1 MLSFDELRR
10 REFARLDAQNLAY
23 LDYTGSALYA
33 MSQVRAHQEI
43 LAAGIFGNPHSDN
56 TPSRQSTRVLD
67 EARALVL
74 AFFDVDDTTHDVIFT
89 ANTSAAIK
97 LVAEGYPFTPETRCV
112 LAMDNHNSVN
122 GIREYA
128 RRAGAAIE
136 VLPLDEDLRLV
147 IERQTDA
154 SPDGEVDRRGRLSL
168 HGLFAFPAQ
177 SNFSGLRHPLSL
189 VSEARALGYDVLLDV
204 AAYAPSH
211 RLSLRECPADY
222 AALSFYKLFG
232 YPTGLGALVARREA
246 LAKLTRPWFAGGTVT
261 YASVGADTHRLRPR
275 HEGFED
281 GTPDFLS
288 IAALPAGFALLE
300 EVGMSRLSAHVARL
314 TARLLDGLS
323 AMPGVQIYGRGER
336 GGAVAF
342 NIDGVPY
349 WDVEMRAREAGI
361 ALRGGCFCNPGAS
374 EAAFGLGPAQL
385 RACFDEL
392 GDDFTVERFAECAG
406 VAVGAVRVSVGLAND
421 DGDVD
426 RALDVIEQI
435 TSSAWLRSARAAS
448 PRDRRAVAAP

>member
-10 REFARLDAQNLAY
+10 REFARLDAHDHVY

-33 MSQVRAHQEI
+33 MSQIRAHQEL

-56 TPSRQSTRVLD
+56 TPSRRSTRVLD

-97 LVAEGYPFTPETRCV
+97 LVAEGYPFMRETRCV

-136 VLPLDEDLRLV
+136 VLPLDEDLRL
-147 IERQTDA
+147 QW
-154 SPDGEVDRRGRLSL
+154 SG
-168 HGLFAFPAQ
+168 GLQPAGGLLAFPAQ

-189 VSEARALGYDVLLDV
+189 VSEAKSLGYDVLLDI
-204 AAYAPSH
+204 AAFAPSH

-232 YPTGLGALVARREA
+232 YPTGLGALIVRREA

-261 YASVGADTHRLRPR
+261 YASVGADTHRFRPR

-288 IAALPAGFALLE
+288 IAALPAGFAVLE

-323 AMPGVQIYGRGER
+323 ALPGVQIYGRGER
-336 GGAVAF
+336 GGAIAF

-349 WDVEMRAREAGI
+349 WDVETRAREAGI

-374 EAAFGLGPAQL
+374 EAAFGLGPAKL
-385 RACFDEL
+385 RACFDTL
-392 GDDFTVERFAECAG
+392 GEDFTVERFADCAG
-406 VAVGAVRVSVGLAND
+406 VAVGAVRVSVGLANND
-421 DGDVD
+421 ADVA
-426 RALDVIEQI
+426 RALDVIERI
-435 TSSAWLRSARAAS
+435 TSSAWRQSARAAS